1 MQNFENCFQKY
12 ISPDDLSDDLAAAA
26 GYCGVEWDVERRK
39 IDVFLKTEGY
49 VTFAERQK
57 VPGGHFGRA

>member
-12 ISPDDLSDDLAAAA
+12 ISPDDLSDDLAQ
-26 GYCGVEWDVERRK
+26 CRVLRVEWDVERRK

-49 VTFAERQK
+49 GHLCRAAEGA
-57 VPGGHFGRA
+57 GGHFGRA

>member
-12 ISPDDLSDDLAAAA
+12 ISPDDLSDDLAQ
-26 GYCGVEWDVERRK
+26 CRVLRVEWDVERRK